1 MRLVARLLALAML
14 ALSAWLSWSVWDQT
28 GRKPDTHGVSPEL
41 VAMKAQADKTED
53 PFVSELGMDKPKEVD
68 TQFRLGLVP
77 GFSSGRDAASVATL
91 VFPTLVLN
99 VVVFLATRRPKS
111 KAG

>member
-1 MRLVARLLALAML
+1 MRLFARLLALAML
-14 ALSAWLSWSVWDQT
+14 ALSAWLSWSVYDQT
-28 GRKPDTHGVSPEL
+28 GRKVDTHGVSPEL

-53 PFVSELGMDKPKEVD
+53 PFAEIGMEKPKEVD

-91 VFPTLVLN
+91 VLPTLVLN

-111 KAG
+111 KAA